1 VALPDRSAHYP
12 SRTLKEETMPSLS
25 KAVVT
30 TILPV
35 KDMNRA
41 REFYEKKLGLEPKG
55 FAADGNY
62 LFACGGDAHIA
73 LITKPE
79 GTRAEHTALS
89 FEVTGIE
96 RVISELQSTGVE
108 FENYDFPNLRTV
120 DHICVLGSDK
130 AAWFKDSEG
139 NYLCVHEGPH

>member
-1 VALPDRSAHYP
+1 MSML
-12 SRTLKEETMPSLS
+12 T
-25 KAVVT
+25 KAVLT

-35 KDMNRA
+35 KNMDRA
-41 REFYEKKLGLEPKG
+41 RNFYENKLGLEPKG

-79 GTRAEHTALS
+79 GTKAEHTALS
-89 FEVTGIE
+89 FEVQGIE
-96 RVISELQSTGVE
+96 RVISELKAEGVV
-108 FENYDFPNLRTV
+108 FEDYDFPNLRTV
-120 DHICVLGSDK
+120 DHVCVLGSDK

-139 NYLCVHEGPH
+139 NYLCVHEGTH

>member
-1 VALPDRSAHYP
+1 
-12 SRTLKEETMPSLS
+12 MPSLS

-96 RVISELQSTGVE
+96 RVISELQSTGVQ
-108 FENYDFPNLRTV
+108 FESYDFPNLRTV

>member
-1 VALPDRSAHYP
+1 
-12 SRTLKEETMPSLS
+12 MPSLS

-96 RVISELQSTGVE
+96 RVISELQSTGIE
-108 FENYDFPNLRTV
+108 FESYDFPNLRTV

>member
-1 VALPDRSAHYP
+1 MSMLRQAP
-12 SRTLKEETMPSLS
+12 
-25 KAVVT
+25 VT

-35 KDMNRA
+35 KDMDRA
-41 REFYEKKLGLEPKG
+41 RDFYEKKLELEPRG

-62 LFACGGDAHIA
+62 LFACGGNAQIA
-73 LITKPE
+73 LIPKPE

-96 RVISELQSTGVE
+96 QVIARLKARGVV
-108 FENYDFPNLRTV
+108 FEDYDFPNLKTV
-120 DHICVLGSDK
+120 DHVCVLGSDK

-139 NYLCVHEGPH
+139 NYLCVHEGAH

>member
-1 VALPDRSAHYP
+1 
-12 SRTLKEETMPSLS
+12 MPSLS

-62 LFACGGDAHIA
+62 LFACGGDAHVA

-96 RVISELQSTGVE
+96 RVISELQSTGVQ
-108 FENYDFPNLRTV
+108 FESYDFPNFRTV

-139 NYLCVHEGPH
+139 NYLCIHEGPH

>member
-1 VALPDRSAHYP
+1 
-12 SRTLKEETMPSLS
+12 MPSLS

-108 FENYDFPNLRTV
+108 FESYDFPNLRTV

>member
-1 VALPDRSAHYP
+1 
-12 SRTLKEETMPSLS
+12 MPSLS

-96 RVISELQSTGVE
+96 RVISELQSTGIE
-108 FENYDFPNLRTV
+108 FESYDFPNLRTV
-120 DHICVLGSDK
+120 DHICVLGSEK

>member
-1 VALPDRSAHYP
+1 MSML
-12 SRTLKEETMPSLS
+12 T
-25 KAVVT
+25 KAAVT

-35 KDMNRA
+35 KDMVRA
-41 REFYEKKLGLEPKG
+41 RAFYQDKLGLEPKG

-62 LFACGGDAHIA
+62 LFGCGGEAQIA

-79 GTRAEHTALS
+79 GTKAEHTALS
-89 FEVTGIE
+89 FEVRGIE
-96 RVISELQSTGVE
+96 RVIEELKAKGVV
-108 FENYDFPNLRTV
+108 FEDYDFPNLKTV
-120 DHICVLGSDK
+120 EHVCVLGSDK